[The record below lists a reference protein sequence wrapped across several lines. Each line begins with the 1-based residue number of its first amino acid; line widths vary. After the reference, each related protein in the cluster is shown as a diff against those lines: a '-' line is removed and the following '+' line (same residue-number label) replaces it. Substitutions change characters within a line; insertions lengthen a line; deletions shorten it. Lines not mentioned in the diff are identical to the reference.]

1 MVGIGSITKIA
12 GLAIAGLVGYTLIKN
27 AGNIGSQVGGFVGGG
42 FSELGKGITEGFT
55 NAFDIFG
62 GNVNPNTGGS
72 NFATDMDLV
81 KEISGTNPEDALV
94 PSEGFVDIANP
105 FKSFVASGT
114 ISRGFAEAYSAQ
126 PPARAGQLDVSK
138 TFAYIDS
145 PTYRENQQTSN
156 VGRLGDSQYGGFGSS
171 QAQTNAL
178 ASAIE
183 SSASQYPE
191 WFA

>member
-12 GLAIAGLVGYTLIKN
+12 GLAIAGLLGYTLIKN

-62 GNVNPNTGGS
+62 GNVNPNTGG
-72 NFATDMDLV
+72 ATSENDPNIQIDM
-81 KEISGTNPEDALV
+81 GTNPEDALV

-105 FKSFVASGT
+105 FKSFVSSGT
-114 ISRGFAEAYSAQ
+114 ISRGFAEAYSRQ
-126 PPARAGQLDVSK
+126 PPALAGQLDVSK

-171 QAQTNAL
+171 VAQTNAL

-183 SSASQYPE
+183 ASATAYPE

>member
-1 MVGIGSITKIA
+1 MVGIGSIAKIA
-12 GLAIAGLVGYTLIKN
+12 GIAIAGLIGYSLIKN

-62 GNVNPNTGGS
+62 GNVNPNTGG
-72 NFATDMDLV
+72 ATSENDPNVVIDM
-81 KEISGTNPEDALV
+81 GTNPEDALI
-94 PSEGFVDIANP
+94 PSAGYEDIANP
-105 FKSFVASGT
+105 FKSFVSSGT

>member
-1 MVGIGSITKIA
+1 MVGIGSIAKIA

-27 AGNIGSQVGGFVGGG
+27 AGNIGSQVGTFAGTGLRN
-42 FSELGKGITEGFT
+42 LGSGIAEGFQG
-55 NAFDIFG
+55 ALDIFG
-62 GNVNPNTGGS
+62 GNVNKNTAGATSQNDPNI
-72 NFATDMDLV
+72 DM
-81 KEISGTNPEDALV
+81 GTNPEDALV
-94 PSEGFVDIANP
+94 PSEGFVDISNP
-105 FKSFVASGT
+105 FKSFVESGT
-114 ISRGFAEAYSAQ
+114 VSRGFAEAYSRQ
-126 PPARAGQLDVSK
+126 PPAVAGQLDVSK

-145 PTYRENQQTSN
+145 QAYRTNQQTSN

-183 SSASQYPE
+183 NSASQYPE

>member
-1 MVGIGSITKIA
+1 MVGIGSIAKIA

-27 AGNIGSQVGGFVGGG
+27 AGNIGSSVGSFVGGG
-42 FSELGKGITEGFT
+42 FSDLGSGITKGFEG
-55 NAFDIFG
+55 AFGIFG
-62 GNVNPNTGGS
+62 GNVNKDSAGS

-94 PSEGFVDIANP
+94 PSEGYVDIANP
-105 FKSFVASGT
+105 FKSFVESGT
-114 ISRGFAEAYSAQ
+114 VSRGFAEAYSRQ
-126 PPARAGQLDVSK
+126 PPALAGQLDVSK

-145 PTYRENQQTSN
+145 PTYRENQQRSN
-156 VGRLGDSQYGGFGSS
+156 VGRLGDAQYGGFGSS

>member
-1 MVGIGSITKIA
+1 MVGIGSIVKIA
-12 GLAIAGLVGYTLIKN
+12 GLAIAGLVGYSLIKN
-27 AGNIGSQVGGFVGGG
+27 AGNIGSSVGSFVGGG
-42 FSELGKGITEGFT
+42 FSDLGSGITKGFEG
-55 NAFDIFG
+55 AFDIFG
-62 GNVNPNTGGS
+62 GNVNKNTAGATSQDDPNIDMGS
-72 NFATDMDLV
+72 
-81 KEISGTNPEDALV
+81 NPEDALV

-105 FKSFVASGT
+105 FKSFVESGT
-114 ISRGFAEAYSAQ
+114 VSRGFAEAYGAQ
-126 PPARAGQLDVSK
+126 PPALAGQLDVSK

-145 PTYRENQQTSN
+145 PTYREIQSRNT
-156 VGRLGDSQYGGFGSS
+156 GFGGFGSA

>member
-1 MVGIGSITKIA
+1 MGS
-12 GLAIAGLVGYTLIKN
+12 
-27 AGNIGSQVGGFVGGG
+27 
-42 FSELGKGITEGFT
+42 
-55 NAFDIFG
+55 
-62 GNVNPNTGGS
+62 
-72 NFATDMDLV
+72 
-81 KEISGTNPEDALV
+81 NPEDALV

-105 FKSFVASGT
+105 FKSFVESGT
-114 ISRGFAEAYSAQ
+114 VSRGFAEAYSRQ
-126 PPARAGQLDVSK
+126 PPALAGQLDVSR

-145 PTYRENQQTSN
+145 PTYREIQSRNT
-156 VGRLGDSQYGGFGSS
+156 GFGGFGSA